1 MATRS
6 LGRRR
11 AVVGASLLIALG
23 SFGSCGSKDSLIVV
37 TASPAYDSY
46 ATNLHTL
53 VVTAGTTQKSF
64 HSATDL
70 ATTAIEVGLYVPSSL
85 TGSVNVT
92 AEAVVSGG
100 QCGLGY
106 KGSTT
111 VTIPSAGST
120 VTADIIM
127 DDATTC
133 PPTSGT
139 GGTVGTGGVGGTLGT
154 GGKGGTGG
162 TGGSSGGSN
171 GGGPD
176 FSRCTEIDHGTS
188 GSCAG
193 CTLSTAADVSVYG
206 VAFSPDGATVVTGG
220 TDGRVKIWTNA
231 NGTLTA
237 QGTTPLAGTGLGC
250 VAFSPDGSLLA
261 IGRIG
266 GVDIVSTSTWTVLR
280 TLQTAT
286 SQEAYA
292 VGFSPD
298 STKVFTLTAPSSGG
312 VTGVLFAHAVGNT
325 QSLTVQSVTTPPW
338 GMAVAPNIV
347 AGTVP
352 VAVTDTNGNAS
363 LYSWSATTSS
373 FGTPVVLKVTSD
385 GSTAEGAAFSPQS
398 IVFASGGDDGL
409 LSLWNY
415 PAAGG
420 SLPDGQIDIHA
431 QTQDLSDY
439 VGAVAFSPTYGYL
452 AVGGSFDGT
461 LTGYTLTDGSQ
472 VGVEY
477 DTSYD
482 ILSLAYSPTSNVIV
496 AGEFDCGCVV
506 VCPQ

>member
-1 MATRS
+1 MQMTMRDLQRLPLA
-6 LGRRR
+6 
-11 AVVGASLLIALG
+11 GALLLAAIG
-23 SFGSCGSKDSLIVV
+23 SFGGCGEKDSLIVV
-37 TASPAYDSY
+37 TASPAYDTY

-53 VVTAGTTQKSF
+53 VVTAGGTKQSF
-64 HSATDL
+64 HVATDL
-70 ATTAIEVGLYVPSSL
+70 ATAAIEVGLYVPSSL
-85 TGSVNVT
+85 TGRVNVT
-92 AEAVVSGG
+92 AEAVGAGS

-106 KGSTT
+106 TGSTT

-120 VTADIIM
+120 VTADITM
-127 DDATTC
+127 TDATTC
-133 PPTSGT
+133 PPNGGTGGTTGT
-139 GGTVGTGGVGGTLGT
+139 GGTVGT

-162 TGGSSGGSN
+162 TGGTGGST

-188 GSCAG
+188 GSCAS
-193 CTLSTAADVSVYG
+193 CTVGTAADVSVYG

-231 NGTLTA
+231 SGTLTA
-237 QGTTPLAGTGLGC
+237 KGTPLAGTGLGC

-286 SQEAYA
+286 AQEAYA

-298 STKVFTLTAPSSGG
+298 GTNVFTVTAPSSGAG

-325 QSLTVQSVTTPPW
+325 QFLAMQSLTSPF
-338 GMAVAPNIV
+338 GLAVAPNIV

-352 VAVTDTNGNAS
+352 VAVTDGNGNAS
-363 LYSWSATTSS
+363 IYSWSASANS
-373 FGTPVVLKVTSD
+373 FGTPVGLRVTSD
-385 GSTAEGAAFSPQS
+385 GSTAEAASFSPQS
-398 IVFASGGDDGL
+398 IVFASGGDDGI

-415 PAAGG
+415 PVAAG
-420 SLPDGQIDIHA
+420 SLPDGQISIIA
-431 QTQDLSDY
+431 QTQYFSDY
-439 VGAVAFSPTYGYL
+439 IGAVAFSPTYGFL
-452 AVGGSFDGT
+452 AVGGSFDGS
-461 LTGYTLTDGSQ
+461 LTGYTLTDGSR

-482 ILSLAYSPTSNVIV
+482 ILALAYSPTSDVIV
-496 AGEFDCGCVV
+496 GGEYDCGCVV